1 MRRPRRALLVAGSDR
16 AILVQFATVA
26 FKWASS
32 GRAGVC
38 SALGVLLAAPALLA
52 GCGADAGTETSS
64 TLAASAPLVAEQGPF
79 LQMCGGLG
87 DAEFLQTTGLADDV
101 QVLRNLV
108 GCQWDNAAGDGHGS
122 FTWYRGSPIEREYTI
137 VDTVGRTV
145 RTISIAGHEGYEGRT
160 SDGLLCEVGVG
171 LGDDFFVWSLVLPP
185 APGRDTC
192 EIATELAMTTLE
204 RAQ

>member
-1 MRRPRRALLVAGSDR
+1 M
-16 AILVQFATVA
+16 VQFATVA
-26 FKWASS
+26 FKWAGS
-32 GRAGVC
+32 GRASVHG
-38 SALGVLLAAPALLA
+38 ALGVLFAAPALLA
-52 GCGADAGTETSS
+52 GCGADGGSQDSS
-64 TLAASAPLVAEQGPF
+64 TVAADAPLVAEQGPF
-79 LQMCGGLG
+79 LQRCGGLE
-87 DAEFLQTTGLADDV
+87 DAEFLQMAGLADDA

-108 GCQWDNAAGDGHGS
+108 GCQWDSAAGDGHGS

-145 RTISIAGHEGYEGRT
+145 RAISIDGHDGYEGRT

-192 EIATELAMTTLE
+192 EVATELAMTTLE
-204 RAQ
+204 RAR